1 MNGNPEIP
9 GSPLSGPASAIVQ
22 KGTASMKS
30 TATVVVKSGTI
41 NCSKLHE
48 ATTRFTHLFL
58 KEKSDHENC
67 GKCELVQASLTLA
80 FSTT

>member
-22 KGTASMKS
+22 KVTASMKN

-48 ATTRFTHLFL
+48 ATTRFTHLY
-58 KEKSDHENC
+58 
-67 GKCELVQASLTLA
+67 
-80 FSTT
+80 